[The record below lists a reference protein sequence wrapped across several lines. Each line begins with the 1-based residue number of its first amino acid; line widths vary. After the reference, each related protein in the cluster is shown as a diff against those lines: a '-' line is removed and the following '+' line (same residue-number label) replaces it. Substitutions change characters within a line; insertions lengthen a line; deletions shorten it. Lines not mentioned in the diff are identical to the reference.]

1 MHSSRRVALVT
12 GANRGIGYAI
22 AGQLAE
28 RNIHVVATARDVEH
42 ARRTATN
49 LLDQGWAA
57 SGERLDVTEPDTITA
72 AVQHTLDQHGRI
84 VDILVNNAGISDGDQ
99 NPTRIDLELTS
110 RVWQVNVLG
119 AWQCAE
125 AMVPAMRAAAYGR
138 IVNLSSTLGSLHH
151 MTRPTEPAY
160 RVSKAALNAVTRVL
174 AAELTGTGILVNSAS
189 PGWVRTDLGGP
200 NAPHTVEQGAD
211 TPVWLATLP
220 DDGPP
225 GDSSTSARPW
235 HGE

>member
-28 RNIHVVATARDVEH
+28 RDIHVVATARDVEQ
-42 ARRTATN
+42 ARRTATD
-49 LLDQGWAA
+49 LLDQGWTA

-84 VDILVNNAGISDGDQ
+84 DILVNNAGISDGDQ
-99 NPTRIDLELTS
+99 QPTRIDLELAS
-110 RVWQVNVLG
+110 RVWRVNVLG

-125 AMVPAMRAAAYGR
+125 AVVPAMRAAAYGR

-174 AAELTGTGILVNSAS
+174 AAELAGTGILVNSAS

-200 NAPHTVEQGAD
+200 NAPRTVEQGAD

-220 DDGPP
+220 DDGPTGGFFYEREP
-225 GDSSTSARPW
+225 LEW
-235 HGE
+235 